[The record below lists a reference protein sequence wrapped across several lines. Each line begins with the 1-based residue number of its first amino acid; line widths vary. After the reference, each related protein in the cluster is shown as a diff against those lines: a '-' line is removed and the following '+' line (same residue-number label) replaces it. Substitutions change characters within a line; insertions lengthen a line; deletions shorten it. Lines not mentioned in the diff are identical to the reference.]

1 MIIICEECGKKY
13 RIDPSKIKGKDIKTK
28 CKACSHLIVV
38 KKPGSAPEKKP
49 QDDGKIAIMPP
60 EPEPESAPEPEP
72 ESAPEPE
79 PEPESEP
86 ESPVE
91 TKPPA
96 SPKLEKPAKKP
107 RRPQYSRT
115 KKFRFGL
122 TAKLFSMMII
132 VSLVPLAM
140 FWGITLKQTIERMRN
155 DTVRAINQVS
165 ISMSKQIDEWL
176 DKNVRMQ
183 KTFANMDDMISM
195 DRFLQE
201 PLLETIRQV
210 YPWVYSSYSIDL
222 NGTNVARNDDALF
235 RDYSDSQYYKD
246 IIAGKAVAWQVL
258 LDEST
263 KQPALILAVPIKNG
277 NKTVG
282 LLASAMRIDELSKRI
297 VTWEEETGIA
307 FLVDEKG
314 TVIAHKNEVYVR
326 KQKNFNSH
334 PLIRAFR
341 RGKRG
346 AVSFTNDKGKSS
358 LGHVRDAAFGWILA
372 IQQEEK
378 EAFYIIDQL
387 MSYAYLLLAVTV
399 VFVFI
404 IAWFSGRALSRPITK
419 LTDTADRISVG
430 ELDVEID
437 THRKDEI
444 GDLAEAVSRMQDSI
458 RLSIERLRKR
468 R

>member
-1 MIIICEECGKKY
+1 MIIICEECGTKY

-132 VSLVPLAM
+132 VSLVPLSM

-183 KTFANMDDMISM
+183 KTFANLDDMISM

-282 LLASAMRIDELSKRI
+282 LLASAMPKKERSL
-297 VTWEEETGIA
+297 
-307 FLVDEKG
+307 
-314 TVIAHKNEVYVR
+314 
-326 KQKNFNSH
+326 
-334 PLIRAFR
+334 LIKMRCTFANR
-341 RGKRG
+341 
-346 AVSFTNDKGKSS
+346 
-358 LGHVRDAAFGWILA
+358 
-372 IQQEEK
+372 
-378 EAFYIIDQL
+378 
-387 MSYAYLLLAVTV
+387 
-399 VFVFI
+399 
-404 IAWFSGRALSRPITK
+404 
-419 LTDTADRISVG
+419 RIS
-430 ELDVEID
+430 
-437 THRKDEI
+437 TR
-444 GDLAEAVSRMQDSI
+444 I
-458 RLSIERLRKR
+458 R
-468 R
+468 

>member
-13 RIDPSKIKGKDIKTK
+13 SIDPSKIKGKEIKTQ

-38 KKPGSAPEKKP
+38 EKPEPALEKKP
-49 QDDGKIAIMPP
+49 QDDEKTDMSQPEPESAHEPEPKP
-60 EPEPESAPEPEP
+60 EPEPESPVITTPPEPL
-72 ESAPEPE
+72 
-79 PEPESEP
+79 
-86 ESPVE
+86 
-91 TKPPA
+91 KPG
-96 SPKLEKPAKKP
+96 KPAKKRLRSEYP
-107 RRPQYSRT
+107 RA

-122 TAKLFSMMII
+122 TAKLFFMMIV

-155 DTVRAINQVS
+155 DTVRTINQIS
-165 ISMSKQIDEWL
+165 IGMAKQLDEWL
-176 DKNVRMQ
+176 DKNVRVQ

-195 DRFLQE
+195 DQFLQE

-210 YPWVYSSYSIDL
+210 YPAIYKSYSISL
-222 NGTNVARNDDALF
+222 NGTSVARNDGAS
-235 RDYSDSQYYKD
+235 RGNYSNSPYYKD
-246 IIAGKAVAWQVL
+246 IIGGKAVAWHVL

-282 LLASAMRIDELSKRI
+282 LLVSAMRIDELSRRI
-297 VTWEEETGIA
+297 VTWDEETGLA
-307 FLVDEKG
+307 FLVDKKG
-314 TVIAHKNEVYVR
+314 RVIAHKNEAYVR
-326 KQKNFNSH
+326 KQKNFNKH
-334 PLIRAFR
+334 PLVRAFR
-341 RGKRG
+341 GGQRGV
-346 AVSFTNDKGKSS
+346 VSFINDKGKSS
-358 LGHVRDAAFGWILA
+358 LGYVRDTAFGWILA

-387 MSYAYLLLAVTV
+387 MSYAYLLLGVTV

-404 IAWFSGRALSRPITK
+404 MAWFSGRALSRPITR

-437 THRKDEI
+437 TQRKDEI
-444 GDLAEAVSRMQDSI
+444 GDLAEAISRLQDSI
-458 RLSIERLRKR
+458 RLSIEKLRKR
-468 R
+468 